1 MGTNGK
7 EKVSRKSRNWIS
19 EKRTTQRKIPEIS
32 RSQMERKFP
41 VRSFRKFGIPR
52 KVVLFSTNSWKCFSI
67 RHWKFPK
74 IQIGMKSAPNSACRF
89 RLLKKHFGSN
99 GSSIPIFPNFIV
111 TIVITT
117 TGLSTTP
124 FQYWCLIISVI
135 FVPPF
140 HLTLLIEYFY
150 LWRSFAV

>member
-1 MGTNGK
+1 MVRKKFPENPEIEFPKSEPLNGK
-7 EKVSRKSRNWIS
+7 FQKFRE
-19 EKRTTQRKIPEIS
+19 E
-32 RSQMERKFP
+32 SQMERKFP